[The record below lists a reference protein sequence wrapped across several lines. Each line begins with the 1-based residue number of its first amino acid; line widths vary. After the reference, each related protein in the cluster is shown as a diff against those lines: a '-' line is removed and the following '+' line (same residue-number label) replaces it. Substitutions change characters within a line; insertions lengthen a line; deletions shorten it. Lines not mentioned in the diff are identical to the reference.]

1 MNSKQLG
8 RFLRKKRVASGLT
21 QGELANKLGFASSQF
36 VSNIERGVSLIPV
49 PRIKDY
55 SESIGLNSVELSKLM
70 SQALSDKAVKK
81 TTKKLDLEIAPK
93 DTFVEAFAAAWQT
106 ASEKERECIKIVAEK
121 VLGIEYTD

>member
-8 RFLRKKRVASGLT
+8 RFLRKKREASSLT

-49 PRIKDY
+49 SRIKDY
-55 SESIGLNSVELSKLM
+55 SELLGLNSVELSKLM
-70 SQALSDKAVKK
+70 SQALSDKVVKK

-93 DTFVEAFAAAWQT
+93 DPFIEAFAAAWQT
-106 ASEKERECIKIVAEK
+106 AGEKERECIKIVAEK